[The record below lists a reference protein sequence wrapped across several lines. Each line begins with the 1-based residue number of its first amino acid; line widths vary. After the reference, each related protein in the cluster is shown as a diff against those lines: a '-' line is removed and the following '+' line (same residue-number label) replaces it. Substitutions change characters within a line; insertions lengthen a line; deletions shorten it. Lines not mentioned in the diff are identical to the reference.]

1 MTGIN
6 LNIKKKKK
14 MTNNQAF
21 EILSQ
26 EREFANLTGWNFVR
40 SIMSNFDIIRKEYEM
55 AQQYLKPSKEF
66 QEVLKLKHNIL
77 YKYAEKNDKGEPIII
92 KDDNGNSNYNILPDL
107 IEAASN
113 DLKQLEKY
121 FKAMELLE
129 KMMHPK
135 ETEPPKPPTISLPNG
150 GTVEADGN
158 KITVTPAHTSADV
171 KNLDEIL
178 KQLASIKDLKKE

>member
-14 MTNNQAF
+14 MTNKQAF

-107 IEAASN
+107 IEAATN
-113 DLKQLEKY
+113 DLKQLEKDNESVINEGIENY
-121 FKAMELLE
+121 KKYEEILLE
-129 KMMHPK
+129 EFK
-135 ETEPPKPPTISLPNG
+135 
-150 GTVEADGN
+150 GTFV
-158 KITVTPAHTSADV
+158 KIDSKYVPENITYA
-171 KNLDEIL
+171 
-178 KQLASIKDLKKE
+178 QLVLIKDWINM

>member
-14 MTNNQAF
+14 MTNKQAF

-66 QEVLKLKHNIL
+66 QEILKLKHNIL

-107 IEAASN
+107 IEAATN
-113 DLKQLEKY
+113 DLKQLEKDNESVINEGIENY
-121 FKAMELLE
+121 KKYEEILLE
-129 KMMHPK
+129 EFK
-135 ETEPPKPPTISLPNG
+135 
-150 GTVEADGN
+150 GTFV
-158 KITVTPAHTSADV
+158 KIDSKYVPENITYA
-171 KNLDEIL
+171 
-178 KQLASIKDLKKE
+178 QLVLIKDWINM